1 MISVAKLATISTE
14 PDVRRPRM
22 ITALG
27 KQTRGKSLLLRYL
40 IERSATSRSRPLRV
54 IDADPHNQTLDRHF
68 DGALMPG
75 STALEDR
82 RVFLEQAI
90 RDQRNAARDGV
101 SYDVVADVGGGDL
114 LLCKLAREIRFTE
127 TVDRSGIDLIAFYVI
142 GPSIGDLEYFQ
153 SLTDAGFLPKHLA
166 LVFNAGLV
174 SGDRSP
180 DKAFDQILRA
190 PLIHDLMS
198 RGAIPLFMPALTSD
212 CVEAIEKSGART
224 FREAL
229 PKLEDLMHEMRLE
242 TWLDQA
248 MERQIAQRLVELGWL
263 V

>member
-1 MISVAKLATISTE
+1 MARTATLTDTSSDT
-14 PDVRRPRM
+14 RRPR
-22 ITALG
+22 IVTALG
-27 KQTRGKSLLLRYL
+27 KQTRGKSLLLHWYV
-40 IERSATSRSRPLRV
+40 ERGSATRTRPLTI
-54 IDADPHNQTLDRHF
+54 IDADPHNQTLGRHF
-68 DGALMPG
+68 DGVVTPG

-90 RDQRNAARDGV
+90 RDQRDAARAGTP
-101 SYDVVADVGGGDL
+101 YDVVADVGGGDL
-114 LLCKLAREIRFTE
+114 LLARLAQEIRFTE
-127 TVDRSGIDLIAFYVI
+127 TIDRSGIDLVAFYMLGTNV
-142 GPSIGDLEYFQ
+142 GDLEYFQ
-153 SLTDAGFLPKHLA
+153 TLDDAGFHPKNIA

-180 DKAFDQILRA
+180 AKAFDIMLNA
-190 PLIHDLMS
+190 PLVRKLTTS
-198 RGAIPLFMPALTSD
+198 GAIPLFMPALTSD
-212 CVEAIEKSGART
+212 CVEAIERSGART

>member
-1 MISVAKLATISTE
+1 MAKLTMAPTDAVADT
-14 PDVRRPRM
+14 RRPRI

-27 KQTRGKSLLLRYL
+27 KQTRGKSLLLRWL
-40 IERSATSRSRPLRV
+40 IERGAATRSRPLT
-54 IDADPHNQTLDRHF
+54 ILDADPHNQTLARHF
-68 DGALMPG
+68 DGVVTPG

-82 RVFLEQAI
+82 RVFLEQSI
-90 RDQRNAARDGV
+90 RDQRDAARAGTP
-101 SYDVVADVGGGDL
+101 YDVVADVGGGDL
-114 LLCKLAREIRFTE
+114 LLSRLAHEIRFTE
-127 TVDRSGIDLIAFYVI
+127 TVDRSGIDLTAFYLL
-142 GPSIGDLEYFQ
+142 GTNIGDLEYFQ
-153 SLTDAGFLPKHLA
+153 SLDDAGFHPKHLA

-180 DKAFDQILRA
+180 ERAFDMMLKA
-190 PLIHDLMS
+190 PLVHKLIEQ

-248 MERQIAQRLVELGWL
+248 MEKQIAQRLVELGWL